1 MKPQALFHKKTNLIR
16 KNSVILKSFS
26 FLIRNFAT
34 SFARFLRSNIRK
46 NFVAYCIKIKKKIMK
61 HELIISS
68 LLVLGNPMMANAQ
81 QTKTTTIESV
91 STENISTDSIQA
103 MKEKLRQ
110 DSIQWEKQLSAVT
123 IKGTRSQFRQKNGG
137 IVARIS
143 GTSLEKEP
151 TATEVLAKLP
161 GMFKNKD
168 GKPQAFI
175 GGSPEIYINDR
186 KVQDY
191 SVVEN
196 LPVTQIKEVKVI
208 HHPGAEYGN
217 NVGCV
222 LLITTKKNLQGL
234 AIVENSGFLF
244 DSFVSNNHD
253 LDLTYTHGKMT
264 YYGKL
269 GYANWQGIWKEQDI
283 ATNYVSGSNTGNNSG
298 SQASSNTSSQAGDNA
313 TTYIASA
320 TLDCKHSYYD
330 RFYWSAG
337 ADLALTEKQTIG
349 VKYDGYNIHQ
359 PMPFKMTSYAMT
371 NDYVDDNVTGNN
383 KFLYYDWQHHVNA
396 FYQGKYGEKWKLN
409 FFGDFV
415 KLHTEQAQFVDEIS
429 ERGAAK
435 GKGAATSPSALVAA
449 SSSPS
454 VPLLASVPSDSIAWS
469 LASSSPLQEARNKFT
484 LLPQSDGTI
493 WGAKARANYT
503 INDKQTWMMGAE
515 YNYVKSESR
524 TDYTPADKGTST
536 HSITKEN
543 HAAVFAEYSLDF
555 KPFSLRVGLRYEHV
569 DSRLNYLKDET
580 GRTGI
585 GRIGSFENGN
595 SETGRTGTGTLETAS
610 NEPLHRKYD
619 NLYPSLLLSHQSGRF
634 SQSLSYRSSETRP
647 SFQELNTGTVYAN
660 HYMRQIGNS
669 QLEPSQRHEF
679 QYQASYGDLF
689 LQASYTYVKDYIT
702 SIIEPDSD
710 DPQTGYITWTNID
723 HCWNWGSFLGY
734 RHRWGFY
741 EPQVQAGIQQG
752 FIKAVSMGKEK
763 SFHDPYY
770 IFSLYNG
777 FHLPKGWYLNLSFSY
792 RSSGTYDFLTLC
804 SVHNFDFQLYK
815 SFLKDRLS
823 LSLNVN
829 DIFNTKRQKTDGTY
843 GNVRFQ
849 QQKWVDTRSVQLRL
863 TYRFNQAKKQYR
875 GENSAQEAVG
885 RMGGK

>member
-1 MKPQALFHKKTNLIR
+1 M
-16 KNSVILKSFS
+16 SG
-26 FLIRNFAT
+26 
-34 SFARFLRSNIRK
+34 
-46 NFVAYCIKIKKKIMK
+46 
-61 HELIISS
+61 

-81 QTKTTTIESV
+81 KTETTTTES
-91 STENISTDSIQA
+91 ISTDSIQA

-110 DSIQWEKQLSAVT
+110 DSIEWEKQLAAVT

-151 TATEVLAKLP
+151 NATEVLAKLP
-161 GMFKNKD
+161 GMFKDKD

-175 GGSPEIYINDR
+175 GGAPEIYINDR

-191 SVVEN
+191 SIVEN

-234 AIVENSGFLF
+234 AIVENSGVLF

-253 LDLTYTHGKMT
+253 LDLTYTRGKMT

-269 GYANWQGIWKEQDI
+269 GYANWQGYWKEQDI
-283 ATNYVSGSNTGNNSG
+283 TTNYVSGNQTGSNIGSNT
-298 SQASSNTSSQAGDNA
+298 GDNA
-313 TTYIASA
+313 TSYIASS
-320 TLDCKHSYYD
+320 TIDCKHSYND
-330 RFYWSAG
+330 HFYWSAG

-371 NDYVDDNVTGNN
+371 NDHVDDNVTGNN

-409 FFGDFV
+409 IFGDFV
-415 KLHTEQAQFVDEIS
+415 KLHTEQGQFVDEIS
-429 ERGAAK
+429 EK
-435 GKGAATSPSALVAA
+435 N
-449 SSSPS
+449 
-454 VPLLASVPSDSIAWS
+454 LANGVSEED
-469 LASSSPLQEARNKFT
+469 ARNKFT

-569 DSRLNYLKDET
+569 DSRLDYLKDET

-585 GRIGSFENGN
+585 GS
-595 SETGRTGTGTLETAS
+595 SETGTTGTGTPGTAS
-610 NEPLHRKYD
+610 TEPLHRKYD
-619 NLYPSLLLSHQSGRF
+619 NLYPSLLLSHQAGRF
-634 SQSLSYRSSETRP
+634 SQSLSYRSSEIRP
-647 SFQELNTGTVYAN
+647 TFQELNTGTVYAN
-660 HYMRQIGNS
+660 RYMWQIGNS

-689 LQASYTYVKDYIT
+689 LQASYTYVKNYIT

-752 FIKAVSMGKEK
+752 FIKAISMGKEK

-777 FHLPKGWYLNLSFSY
+777 FHLPKGWYMNLSFSY
-792 RSSGTYDFLTLC
+792 RSSGTYDFVTIS

-823 LSLNVN
+823 LSLNVS
-829 DIFNTKRQKTDGTY
+829 DIFNTRRQKTDGTY

-849 QQKWVDTRSVQLRL
+849 QQKWEDTRGVQLRL

>member
-1 MKPQALFHKKTNLIR
+1 M
-16 KNSVILKSFS
+16 
-26 FLIRNFAT
+26 RN
-34 SFARFLRSNIRK
+34 
-46 NFVAYCIKIKKKIMK
+46 
-61 HELIISS
+61 ELIMGCLLMLS
-68 LLVLGNPMMANAQ
+68 LPTATHAQ
-81 QTKTTTIESV
+81 QKEQTTEADA
-91 STENISTDSIQA
+91 DSILT
-103 MKEKLRQ
+103 MRERMRQ
-110 DSIQWEKQLSAVT
+110 DSILWEKQLDAVT

-137 IVARIS
+137 IVARIA

-151 TATEVLAKLP
+151 TTTDVLAKLP
-161 GMFKNKD
+161 GMFRNKD

-175 GGSPEIYINDR
+175 GGAPEIYINDR

-222 LLITTKKNLQGL
+222 LLITTKKNLEGL
-234 AIVENSGFLF
+234 AIVENSGVLF

-269 GYANWQGIWKEQDI
+269 GYANWQGNWKEQDI
-283 ATNYVSGSNTGNNSG
+283 ATNYSNS
-298 SQASSNTSSQAGDNA
+298 
-313 TTYIASA
+313 TTYIASS
-320 TLDCKHSYYD
+320 TLDCKHSYND
-330 RFYWSAG
+330 HFYWSAG

-371 NDYVDDNVTGNN
+371 NDHVDDNVTGDN

-396 FYQGKYGEKWKLN
+396 FYQGKFGEKWKLN

-429 ERGAAK
+429 ER
-435 GKGAATSPSALVAA
+435 
-449 SSSPS
+449 
-454 VPLLASVPSDSIAWS
+454 
-469 LASSSPLQEARNKFT
+469 EARNKFT

-503 INDKQTWMMGAE
+503 INDKQTWMMGTE

-524 TDYTPADKGTST
+524 ADYTPADKGTST

-569 DSRLNYLKDET
+569 DSRLDYLPAAD
-580 GRTGI
+580 GANDDLQQPI
-585 GRIGSFENGN
+585 
-595 SETGRTGTGTLETAS
+595 
-610 NEPLHRKYD
+610 HRSYN
-619 NLYPSLLLSHQSGRF
+619 NLYPSLLLTHQAGRF

-660 HYMRQIGNS
+660 RYMRQVGNS
-669 QLEPSQRHEF
+669 KLEPSQRHEF

-702 SIIEPDSD
+702 SIIEPDSN

-741 EPQVQAGIQQG
+741 EPQLQAGIEQG
-752 FIKAVSMGKEK
+752 FIKAISMGKEK
-763 SFHDPYY
+763 GFHDPYY

-777 FHLPKGWYLNLSFSY
+777 FHLPKGWYMNLSFSY
-792 RSSGTYDFLTLC
+792 RSSGTYDFLAIS

-823 LSLNVN
+823 LSLNVS

-849 QQKWVDTRSVQLRL
+849 QQKWEDTRGVQLRL
-863 TYRFNQAKKQYR
+863 TYRFNQAKKKYR

>member
-1 MKPQALFHKKTNLIR
+1 MW
-16 KNSVILKSFS
+16 V
-26 FLIRNFAT
+26 
-34 SFARFLRSNIRK
+34 
-46 NFVAYCIKIKKKIMK
+46 KIKKKIMK
-61 HELIISS
+61 HELIISG
-68 LLVLGNPMMANAQ
+68 LLVLGNPMMAHAQ
-81 QTKTTTIESV
+81 QTKTTTTESV

-110 DSIQWEKQLSAVT
+110 DSIQWEKQLAAVT

-253 LDLTYTHGKMT
+253 LDLTYTRGKMT
-264 YYGKL
+264 YYGQL

-283 ATNYVSGSNTGNNSG
+283 ATNYVSGSNIESNTGSNTGNNSG

-320 TLDCKHSYYD
+320 TLDCKHSYND
-330 RFYWSAG
+330 HFYWSAG

-371 NDYVDDNVTGNN
+371 NDHVDDNVTGNN
-383 KFLYYDWQHHVNA
+383 KFFYYDWQHHVNA

-435 GKGAATSPSALVAA
+435 GKGAATSPSALVA
-449 SSSPS
+449 PS
-454 VPLLASVPSDSIAWS
+454 VLLAPSSFPSVSLLASVPSDSIAWS

-634 SQSLSYRSSETRP
+634 SQSLSYRSSEIRP

-660 HYMRQIGNS
+660 RYMWQIGNS

-849 QQKWVDTRSVQLRL
+849 QQKWEDTRSVQLRL

>member
-1 MKPQALFHKKTNLIR
+1 
-16 KNSVILKSFS
+16 
-26 FLIRNFAT
+26 
-34 SFARFLRSNIRK
+34 
-46 NFVAYCIKIKKKIMK
+46 MK
-61 HELIISS
+61 HELIMSG
-68 LLVLGNPMMANAQ
+68 LLILGNQMMANAQ
-81 QTKTTTIESV
+81 QTKTTTTESV

-110 DSIQWEKQLSAVT
+110 DSIQWEKQLAAVT

-137 IVARIS
+137 IVAHIS

-253 LDLTYTHGKMT
+253 LDLTYTRGKMT

-283 ATNYVSGSNTGNNSG
+283 ATNYVSGNNIESNTGSNTGNNSG

-313 TTYIASA
+313 TNYIASS
-320 TLDCKHSYYD
+320 TLDCKHNYYD

-371 NDYVDDNVTGNN
+371 NNHIDDNVTGNN

-429 ERGAAK
+429 EKGAAK

-469 LASSSPLQEARNKFT
+469 LASSSPQQEARNKFT

-536 HSITKEN
+536 HCITKEN

-595 SETGRTGTGTLETAS
+595 SETGRTGTPGTAS
-610 NEPLHRKYD
+610 TEPLHRKYD
-619 NLYPSLLLSHQSGRF
+619 NLYPSLLLTHQSGRF
-634 SQSLSYRSSETRP
+634 SQSLSYRTSEIRP

-660 HYMRQIGNS
+660 HYMRQVGNS
-669 QLEPSQRHEF
+669 QLEPSKRHEF

>member
-1 MKPQALFHKKTNLIR
+1 M
-16 KNSVILKSFS
+16 
-26 FLIRNFAT
+26 RN
-34 SFARFLRSNIRK
+34 
-46 NFVAYCIKIKKKIMK
+46 
-61 HELIISS
+61 ELIMGCLLMLS
-68 LLVLGNPMMANAQ
+68 LPTATHAQ
-81 QTKTTTIESV
+81 QKEQTTKADA
-91 STENISTDSIQA
+91 DSILT
-103 MKEKLRQ
+103 MRERMRQ
-110 DSIQWEKQLSAVT
+110 DSILWEKQLDAVT

-137 IVARIS
+137 IVARIA

-151 TATEVLAKLP
+151 TTTDVLAKLP
-161 GMFKNKD
+161 GMFRNKD

-175 GGSPEIYINDR
+175 GGAPEIYINDR

-222 LLITTKKNLQGL
+222 LLITTKKNLEGL

-253 LDLTYTHGKMT
+253 LDLTYTHDKMT

-269 GYANWQGIWKEQDI
+269 GYANWQGNWKEQDI
-283 ATNYVSGSNTGNNSG
+283 TTNYSNS
-298 SQASSNTSSQAGDNA
+298 
-313 TTYIASA
+313 TTYIASS
-320 TLDCKHSYYD
+320 TLDCKHSYND
-330 RFYWSAG
+330 HFYWSAG

-371 NDYVDDNVTGNN
+371 NDHVDDNVTGNN

-396 FYQGKYGEKWKLN
+396 FYQGKFGEKWKLN

-429 ERGAAK
+429 ER
-435 GKGAATSPSALVAA
+435 
-449 SSSPS
+449 
-454 VPLLASVPSDSIAWS
+454 
-469 LASSSPLQEARNKFT
+469 EARNKFT

-493 WGAKARANYT
+493 WGAKARTNYT

-524 TDYTPADKGTST
+524 ADYTPADKGTST

-569 DSRLNYLKDET
+569 DSRLDYLPAAD
-580 GRTGI
+580 GANDDLQQPI
-585 GRIGSFENGN
+585 
-595 SETGRTGTGTLETAS
+595 
-610 NEPLHRKYD
+610 HRSYD
-619 NLYPSLLLSHQSGRF
+619 NLYPSLLLTHQAGRF

-660 HYMRQIGNS
+660 RYMRQVGNS
-669 QLEPSQRHEF
+669 RLEPSQHHEF

-702 SIIEPDSD
+702 SIIEPDSN

-741 EPQVQAGIQQG
+741 EPQLQAGIEQG
-752 FIKAVSMGKEK
+752 FIKAISMGKEK
-763 SFHDPYY
+763 GFHDPYY

-777 FHLPKGWYLNLSFSY
+777 FHLPKGWYMNLSFSY
-792 RSSGTYDFLTLC
+792 RSSGTYDFVTIS

-823 LSLNVN
+823 LSLNVS
-829 DIFNTKRQKTDGTY
+829 DIFNTRRQKTDGTY

-849 QQKWVDTRSVQLRL
+849 QQKWEDTRGVQLRL

>member
-1 MKPQALFHKKTNLIR
+1 
-16 KNSVILKSFS
+16 
-26 FLIRNFAT
+26 
-34 SFARFLRSNIRK
+34 
-46 NFVAYCIKIKKKIMK
+46 MK
-61 HELIISS
+61 HELIMSG
-68 LLVLGNPMMANAQ
+68 LLILGNPMMMHAQ
-81 QTKTTTIESV
+81 QTKTTTAESV
-91 STENISTDSIQA
+91 SAESFSTDNNQAIRENLHPDSNQAIRENLHPDSILA
-103 MKEKLRQ
+103 MKEKLHQ
-110 DSIQWEKQLSAVT
+110 DSILWEKQLEAVT

-161 GMFKNKD
+161 GMFKDKD

-175 GGSPEIYINDR
+175 GGAPEIYINDR

-217 NVGCV
+217 NIGCV
-222 LLITTKKNLQGL
+222 LLISTKKNLEGL
-234 AIVENSGFLF
+234 AIVENSGVLF

-269 GYANWQGIWKEQDI
+269 GYANWQGSWKEQDI
-283 ATNYVSGSNTGNNSG
+283 STNYVSGNQT
-298 SQASSNTSSQAGDNA
+298 GDNA
-313 TTYIASA
+313 TTYIASS

-371 NDYVDDNVTGNN
+371 NDHVDDNVTGNN

-415 KLHTEQAQFVDEIS
+415 KLHTEQGQFVDEIS
-429 ERGAAK
+429 EK
-435 GKGAATSPSALVAA
+435 NLVNGV
-449 SSSPS
+449 SEE
-454 VPLLASVPSDSIAWS
+454 
-469 LASSSPLQEARNKFT
+469 EARNKFT

-524 TDYTPADKGTST
+524 ADYTPADKGTST

-543 HAAVFAEYSLDF
+543 HAAVFAEYSIDF

-569 DSRLNYLKDET
+569 DSRLKYLKNET
-580 GRTGI
+580 GT
-585 GRIGSFENGN
+585 
-595 SETGRTGTGTLETAS
+595 TGTGTTGTAS
-610 NEPLHRKYD
+610 ADAPLHREYD
-619 NLYPSLLLSHQSGRF
+619 NLYPSFLLSHQAGRF

-647 SFQELNTGTVYAN
+647 SFQELNTGTVYVN
-660 HYMRQIGNS
+660 RYMSQIGNS
-669 QLEPSQRHEF
+669 RLEPSKRHEF
-679 QYQASYGDLF
+679 QYQASYGDIF
-689 LQASYTYVKDYIT
+689 FQASYTYVKDYIT
-702 SIIEPDSD
+702 SIIEPYSD

-752 FIKAVSMGKEK
+752 FIKAISMGKEK
-763 SFHDPYY
+763 GFHDPYY

-792 RSSGTYDFLTLC
+792 RSSGTYDFVTIS

-823 LSLNVN
+823 LSLNVS
-829 DIFNTKRQKTDGTY
+829 DIFNTKRHKTDGIY
-843 GNVRFQ
+843 GYVRFQ
-849 QQKWVDTRSVQLRL
+849 QQKWEDTRSVQLRL

>member
-1 MKPQALFHKKTNLIR
+1 MLSLPT
-16 KNSVILKSFS
+16 
-26 FLIRNFAT
+26 AT
-34 SFARFLRSNIRK
+34 
-46 NFVAYCIKIKKKIMK
+46 
-61 HELIISS
+61 H
-68 LLVLGNPMMANAQ
+68 AQ
-81 QTKTTTIESV
+81 QKEQRP
-91 STENISTDSIQA
+91 EADADSILA
-103 MKEKLRQ
+103 IKERMQQ
-110 DSIQWEKQLSAVT
+110 DSILWERQLDAVT

-151 TATEVLAKLP
+151 NATEVLAKLP
-161 GMFKNKD
+161 RMFKSKD

-175 GGSPEIYINDR
+175 GGAPEIYINDR

-253 LDLTYTHGKMT
+253 LDLTYTRGKMT

-269 GYANWQGIWKEQDI
+269 GYANWQGNWKEQDI
-283 ATNYVSGSNTGNNSG
+283 TTNYSNS
-298 SQASSNTSSQAGDNA
+298 
-313 TTYIASA
+313 TTYIASS
-320 TLDCKHSYYD
+320 TLDCKHSYND
-330 RFYWSAG
+330 HFYWSAG
-337 ADLALTEKQTIG
+337 ADLSLTETQTIG

-371 NDYVDDNVTGNN
+371 NNHVDDNVIGNN

-396 FYQGKYGEKWKLN
+396 FYQGHYGEKWKLS

-429 ERGAAK
+429 EK
-435 GKGAATSPSALVAA
+435 N
-449 SSSPS
+449 
-454 VPLLASVPSDSIAWS
+454 LANGVSEE
-469 LASSSPLQEARNKFT
+469 EARNKFT

-503 INDKQTWMMGAE
+503 INDKQTWMMGTE
-515 YNYVKSESR
+515 YNYVKSESQ

-543 HAAVFAEYSLDF
+543 HAAVFAEYTIDF
-555 KPFSLRVGLRYEHV
+555 KPFSLRAGLRYEHV
-569 DSRLNYLKDET
+569 DNRLDYLPAA
-580 GRTGI
+580 
-585 GRIGSFENGN
+585 NGAN
-595 SETGRTGTGTLETAS
+595 ADLEQ
-610 NEPLHRKYD
+610 PIHRSYD
-619 NLYPSLLLSHQSGRF
+619 NLYPSLLLTHQSGRF

-660 HYMRQIGNS
+660 RYMRQIGNS
-669 QLEPSQRHEF
+669 QLEPSKRHEF

-702 SIIEPDSD
+702 NIIEPDSD
-710 DPQTGYITWTNID
+710 DPQIGYITWTNID

-752 FIKAVSMGKEK
+752 FIKAISMGKEK

-792 RSSGTYDFLTLC
+792 RSSGTYEYLTIN

-823 LSLNVN
+823 LSLNVS

-849 QQKWVDTRSVQLRL
+849 QQKWEDTRSVQLRL

>member
-1 MKPQALFHKKTNLIR
+1 M
-16 KNSVILKSFS
+16 SG
-26 FLIRNFAT
+26 
-34 SFARFLRSNIRK
+34 
-46 NFVAYCIKIKKKIMK
+46 
-61 HELIISS
+61 

-81 QTKTTTIESV
+81 KTETTTTES
-91 STENISTDSIQA
+91 ISIDSIQA

-110 DSIQWEKQLSAVT
+110 DSIEWEKQLAAVT

-151 TATEVLAKLP
+151 NATEVLAKLP
-161 GMFKNKD
+161 GMFKDKD

-175 GGSPEIYINDR
+175 GGAPEIYINDR

-191 SVVEN
+191 SIVEN

-234 AIVENSGFLF
+234 AIVENSGVLF

-253 LDLTYTHGKMT
+253 LDLTYTRGKMT

-269 GYANWQGIWKEQDI
+269 GYANWQGYWKEQDI
-283 ATNYVSGSNTGNNSG
+283 TTNYVSGNQTGNNTG
-298 SQASSNTSSQAGDNA
+298 SNAGDNA
-313 TTYIASA
+313 TNYIASS
-320 TLDCKHSYYD
+320 TIDCKHSYND
-330 RFYWSAG
+330 HFYWSAG

-371 NDYVDDNVTGNN
+371 NDHVDDNVTGNN

-396 FYQGKYGEKWKLN
+396 FYQGKFGEKWKLN

-429 ERGAAK
+429 ER
-435 GKGAATSPSALVAA
+435 
-449 SSSPS
+449 
-454 VPLLASVPSDSIAWS
+454 
-469 LASSSPLQEARNKFT
+469 EARNKFT

-524 TDYTPADKGTST
+524 ADYTPADKGTST

-569 DSRLNYLKDET
+569 DSRLDYLKDET

-585 GRIGSFENGN
+585 GS
-595 SETGRTGTGTLETAS
+595 SETGTTGTGTPETAS
-610 NEPLHRKYD
+610 TEPLHRTYD
-619 NLYPSLLLSHQSGRF
+619 NLYPSILLTHQAGRF
-634 SQSLSYRSSETRP
+634 SQSLSYRSSEIRP
-647 SFQELNTGTVYAN
+647 TFQELNTGTVYAN
-660 HYMRQIGNS
+660 RYMRQVGNS
-669 QLEPSQRHEF
+669 KLEPSQRHEF

-702 SIIEPDSD
+702 SIIDPDSD
-710 DPQTGYITWTNID
+710 DPQIGYITWTNID

-752 FIKAVSMGKEK
+752 FINAIYMGKEK

-792 RSSGTYDFLTLC
+792 RSSGTYDFVTIS

-815 SFLKDRLS
+815 SFLKDKLS
-823 LSLNVN
+823 LSLNVS
-829 DIFNTKRQKTDGTY
+829 DIFNTRRQKTDGIY
-843 GNVRFQ
+843 DNVRFQ
-849 QQKWVDTRSVQLRL
+849 QQKWEDTRGVQLRL

>member
-1 MKPQALFHKKTNLIR
+1 MSGLLI
-16 KNSVILKSFS
+16 
-26 FLIRNFAT
+26 
-34 SFARFLRSNIRK
+34 
-46 NFVAYCIKIKKKIMK
+46 
-61 HELIISS
+61 
-68 LLVLGNPMMANAQ
+68 LGNPMMAHAQ
-81 QTKTTTIESV
+81 QTKTTTAGII
-91 STENISTDSIQA
+91 STESYSTESILTKKEVLLQDSIQE

-110 DSIQWEKQLSAVT
+110 DSIQWEKQLAAVT

-161 GMFKNKD
+161 GMFKDKD

-175 GGSPEIYINDR
+175 GGAPEIYINDR

-191 SVVEN
+191 SIVEN

-234 AIVENSGFLF
+234 AIVENSGVLF

-269 GYANWQGIWKEQDI
+269 GYANWQGYWKEQDI
-283 ATNYVSGSNTGNNSG
+283 TTNYVSGSQAGSNIGSNN
-298 SQASSNTSSQAGDNA
+298 GDNA
-313 TTYIASA
+313 TSYIASS
-320 TLDCKHSYYD
+320 TIDCKHSYND
-330 RFYWSAG
+330 HFYWSAG

-371 NDYVDDNVTGNN
+371 NDHVDDNVTGNN

-396 FYQGKYGEKWKLN
+396 FYQGKFGEKWKLN

-429 ERGAAK
+429 ER
-435 GKGAATSPSALVAA
+435 
-449 SSSPS
+449 
-454 VPLLASVPSDSIAWS
+454 
-469 LASSSPLQEARNKFT
+469 EARNKFT

-524 TDYTPADKGTST
+524 ADYTPADKGNST

-569 DSRLNYLKDET
+569 DSRLDYLKD
-580 GRTGI
+580 G
-585 GRIGSFENGN
+585 
-595 SETGRTGTGTLETAS
+595 TGTGTTGTGTTGTGTTGTGTPETAS
-610 NEPLHRKYD
+610 TEPLHRTYD
-619 NLYPSLLLSHQSGRF
+619 NLYPSLLLTHQAGRF
-634 SQSLSYRSSETRP
+634 SQSLSYRSSEIRP

-660 HYMRQIGNS
+660 RYMRQVGNS
-669 QLEPSQRHEF
+669 ELEPSQRHEF

-702 SIIEPDSD
+702 SIVEPYSD

-752 FIKAVSMGKEK
+752 FIKAISMGKEK
-763 SFHDPYY
+763 GFHDPYY
-770 IFSLYNG
+770 IFSIYNG
-777 FHLPKGWYLNLSFSY
+777 FHLPKGWYMNLSFSY
-792 RSSGTYDFLTLC
+792 RSSGTYDFITIS

-823 LSLNVN
+823 LSLNVS
-829 DIFNTKRQKTDGTY
+829 DIFNTRRQKTDGTY

-849 QQKWVDTRSVQLRL
+849 QQKWEDTRSVQLRL

>member
-1 MKPQALFHKKTNLIR
+1 
-16 KNSVILKSFS
+16 
-26 FLIRNFAT
+26 
-34 SFARFLRSNIRK
+34 
-46 NFVAYCIKIKKKIMK
+46 MK
-61 HELIISS
+61 HELIVSG

-81 QTKTTTIESV
+81 KTETTTIESV
-91 STENISTDSIQA
+91 STESISTDSIQA

-110 DSIQWEKQLSAVT
+110 DSIEWEKQLAAVT

-151 TATEVLAKLP
+151 NATEVLAKLP
-161 GMFKNKD
+161 GMFKTKD

-175 GGSPEIYINDR
+175 GGAPEIYINDR

-191 SVVEN
+191 SIVEN

-234 AIVENSGFLF
+234 AIVENSGVLF

-269 GYANWQGIWKEQDI
+269 GYANWQGYWKEQDI
-283 ATNYVSGSNTGNNSG
+283 TTNYVSGSQAGNNTG
-298 SQASSNTSSQAGDNA
+298 SNAGANA
-313 TTYIASA
+313 TTYIASS
-320 TLDCKHSYYD
+320 TLDCKHSYND
-330 RFYWSAG
+330 HFYWSAG
-337 ADLALTEKQTIG
+337 ADFALTEKQTIG

-371 NDYVDDNVTGNN
+371 NDHVDDNVTGNN

-396 FYQGKYGEKWKLN
+396 FYQGKFGEKWKLN

-429 ERGAAK
+429 ERGAA
-435 GKGAATSPSALVAA
+435 

-454 VPLLASVPSDSIAWS
+454 VPLHASVPSDSIAWS
-469 LASSSPLQEARNKFT
+469 RASSSPLQEARNKFT

-503 INDKQTWMMGAE
+503 INDKQTWMMGTE

-524 TDYTPADKGTST
+524 ADYTPADKGTST

-569 DSRLNYLKDET
+569 DSRLDYLKDET

-585 GRIGSFENGN
+585 GS
-595 SETGRTGTGTLETAS
+595 SETGTTGTTGTPETAS
-610 NEPLHRKYD
+610 TEPLHRTYD
-619 NLYPSLLLSHQSGRF
+619 NLYPSLLLTHQAGRF

-660 HYMRQIGNS
+660 RYMRQVGNS
-669 QLEPSQRHEF
+669 KLEPSQRHEF

-689 LQASYTYVKDYIT
+689 LQASYTYVKNYIT
-702 SIIEPDSD
+702 SIIDPDSD

-741 EPQVQAGIQQG
+741 EPQIQTGIQQG
-752 FIKAVSMGKEK
+752 FIKAISMGKEK
-763 SFHDPYY
+763 GFHDPYY

-777 FHLPKGWYLNLSFSY
+777 FHLPKGWYMNLSFSY
-792 RSSGTYDFLTLC
+792 RSSGTYDFVTIS

-823 LSLNVN
+823 LSLNVS
-829 DIFNTKRQKTDGTY
+829 DIFNTRRQKTDGTY

-849 QQKWVDTRSVQLRL
+849 QQKWEDTRSVQLRL

>member
-1 MKPQALFHKKTNLIR
+1 MSGLLF
-16 KNSVILKSFS
+16 
-26 FLIRNFAT
+26 
-34 SFARFLRSNIRK
+34 
-46 NFVAYCIKIKKKIMK
+46 
-61 HELIISS
+61 
-68 LLVLGNPMMANAQ
+68 LGNQMMANAQ

-103 MKEKLRQ
+103 MREKLRQ
-110 DSIQWEKQLSAVT
+110 DSIQWEKQLAAVT

-175 GGSPEIYINDR
+175 GGAPEIYINDR

-253 LDLTYTHGKMT
+253 LDLTYTRGKMT

-269 GYANWQGIWKEQDI
+269 GYANWQGNWKEQDI
-283 ATNYVSGSNTGNNSG
+283 TTNYVSGNQAGSNTGNNAG
-298 SQASSNTSSQAGDNA
+298 SNTGSNAGSNTGSNA
-313 TTYIASA
+313 TSYIASS
-320 TLDCKHSYYD
+320 TLDCKHSYND
-330 RFYWSAG
+330 HFYWSAG

-371 NDYVDDNVTGNN
+371 NNHVVDNVTGNN
-383 KFLYYDWQHHVNA
+383 KFRYYDWQHHVNA

-429 ERGAAK
+429 ERGV
-435 GKGAATSPSALVAA
+435 ATAA

-454 VPLLASVPSDSIAWS
+454 VSLLAPVPSDSIACP
-469 LASSSPLQEARNKFT
+469 LASSSPQQKARNKFT

-555 KPFSLRVGLRYEHV
+555 TPFSLRVGLRYEHV
-569 DSRLNYLKDET
+569 DSRLDYLKDET
-580 GRTGI
+580 GTTGI
-585 GRIGSFENGN
+585 GN
-595 SETGRTGTGTLETAS
+595 SETGTTGIGTLETAS
-610 NEPLHRKYD
+610 TEPLHRKYD
-619 NLYPSLLLSHQSGRF
+619 NLYPSLLLTHQSGRF

-660 HYMRQIGNS
+660 RYMRQVGNS
-669 QLEPSQRHEF
+669 QLEPSQRHDF

-702 SIIEPDSD
+702 SIIDPDSD

-752 FIKAVSMGKEK
+752 FIKAISMGKEK

-777 FHLPKGWYLNLSFSY
+777 FHLPKGWYMNLSFSY
-792 RSSGTYDFLTLC
+792 RSSGTYEYLTIN

-823 LSLNVN
+823 LSLNVS
-829 DIFNTKRQKTDGTY
+829 DIFNTISRKTDGTY

-849 QQKWVDTRSVQLRL
+849 QQKWEDTRSVQLRL

>member
-1 MKPQALFHKKTNLIR
+1 M
-16 KNSVILKSFS
+16 SG
-26 FLIRNFAT
+26 
-34 SFARFLRSNIRK
+34 
-46 NFVAYCIKIKKKIMK
+46 
-61 HELIISS
+61 
-68 LLVLGNPMMANAQ
+68 LLVLGNPMMANALK
-81 QTKTTTIESV
+81 TETTTIESV

-110 DSIQWEKQLSAVT
+110 DSIEWEKQLAAVT

-151 TATEVLAKLP
+151 NATEVLAKLP
-161 GMFKNKD
+161 GMFKDKD

-175 GGSPEIYINDR
+175 GGAPEIYINDR

-191 SVVEN
+191 SIVEN

-234 AIVENSGFLF
+234 AIVENSGVLF

-253 LDLTYTHGKMT
+253 LDLTYTRGKMT

-269 GYANWQGIWKEQDI
+269 GYANWQGYWKEQDI
-283 ATNYVSGSNTGNNSG
+283 TTNYVSGSQAGSNTGNNAG
-298 SQASSNTSSQAGDNA
+298 SNTGSNA
-313 TTYIASA
+313 TNYIASS
-320 TLDCKHSYYD
+320 TLDCKHSYND
-330 RFYWSAG
+330 HFYWSAG

-371 NDYVDDNVTGNN
+371 NDHVDDNVTGNN

-429 ERGAAK
+429 EK
-435 GKGAATSPSALVAA
+435 
-449 SSSPS
+449 
-454 VPLLASVPSDSIAWS
+454 
-469 LASSSPLQEARNKFT
+469 EARNKFT

-524 TDYTPADKGTST
+524 ADYTPADKGTST

-543 HAAVFAEYSLDF
+543 HAAVFAEYSIDF
-555 KPFSLRVGLRYEHV
+555 KPFSLRIGLRYEHV

-580 GRTGI
+580 GTTGTGSSETGTTGI
-585 GRIGSFENGN
+585 G
-595 SETGRTGTGTLETAS
+595 TPETAS
-610 NEPLHRKYD
+610 TEPLHRKYD
-619 NLYPSLLLSHQSGRF
+619 NLYPSLLLSHQAGRF

-660 HYMRQIGNS
+660 RYMRQVGNS
-669 QLEPSQRHEF
+669 ELEPSQRHDF

-689 LQASYTYVKDYIT
+689 LQASYTYVKNYIT
-702 SIIEPDSD
+702 SIIDPDSD

-752 FIKAVSMGKEK
+752 FIKAIYMGKEK

-777 FHLPKGWYLNLSFSY
+777 FHLPKGWYMNLSFSY
-792 RSSGTYDFLTLC
+792 RSSGTYDFVTIS

-815 SFLKDRLS
+815 SFLKDKLS
-823 LSLNVN
+823 LSLNVS
-829 DIFNTKRQKTDGTY
+829 DIFNTRRQKTDGTY
-843 GNVRFQ
+843 DNVRFQ
-849 QQKWVDTRSVQLRL
+849 QQKWEDTRSVQLRL

>member
-1 MKPQALFHKKTNLIR
+1 M
-16 KNSVILKSFS
+16 
-26 FLIRNFAT
+26 
-34 SFARFLRSNIRK
+34 
-46 NFVAYCIKIKKKIMK
+46 
-61 HELIISS
+61 SS

-81 QTKTTTIESV
+81 QTKTTTTESI
-91 STENISTDSIQA
+91 STAKNISTDSIQA
-103 MKEKLRQ
+103 IKEKLRQ
-110 DSIQWEKQLSAVT
+110 DSIQWEKQLAAVT

-234 AIVENSGFLF
+234 AIVENSGILF

-253 LDLTYTHGKMT
+253 LDLTYTRGKMT

-269 GYANWQGIWKEQDI
+269 GYANWQGKWKEQDI
-283 ATNYVSGSNTGNNSG
+283 ATNYVSGSNIGSNTGNNSG

-320 TLDCKHSYYD
+320 TLDCKHSYND
-330 RFYWSAG
+330 HFYWSAG

-371 NDYVDDNVTGNN
+371 NNHVDDNVTGNN

-435 GKGAATSPSALVAA
+435 GKGAATSPSALLAP
-449 SSSPS
+449 SSSSS

-469 LASSSPLQEARNKFT
+469 LASSSPQQEARNKFT

-595 SETGRTGTGTLETAS
+595 SETGRTGTPGTAS
-610 NEPLHRKYD
+610 TEAPLHRKYD

-634 SQSLSYRSSETRP
+634 SQSLSYRSSEIRP

-660 HYMRQIGNS
+660 RYMRQVGNS
-669 QLEPSQRHEF
+669 QLEPSKRHEF

-702 SIIEPDSD
+702 SIIEPYSD

-741 EPQVQAGIQQG
+741 EPQLQAGIQQG
-752 FIKAVSMGKEK
+752 FIKAISMGKEK

-792 RSSGTYDFLTLC
+792 RSSGTYEYLTIN

-823 LSLNVN
+823 LSLNVS
-829 DIFNTKRQKTDGTY
+829 DIFNTISRKTDGTY

-849 QQKWVDTRSVQLRL
+849 QQKWEDTRSVQLRL

>member
-1 MKPQALFHKKTNLIR
+1 M
-16 KNSVILKSFS
+16 SG
-26 FLIRNFAT
+26 
-34 SFARFLRSNIRK
+34 
-46 NFVAYCIKIKKKIMK
+46 
-61 HELIISS
+61 
-68 LLVLGNPMMANAQ
+68 LLLMGNTMMANAQ
-81 QTKTTTIESV
+81 KTETTTIESV
-91 STENISTDSIQA
+91 STESISTDSIQG

-110 DSIQWEKQLSAVT
+110 DSIEWEKQLAAVT

-151 TATEVLAKLP
+151 NATEVLAKLP
-161 GMFKNKD
+161 GMFKTKD

-175 GGSPEIYINDR
+175 GGAPEIYINDR

-191 SVVEN
+191 SIVEN

-234 AIVENSGFLF
+234 AIVENSGVLF

-269 GYANWQGIWKEQDI
+269 GYANWQGYWKEQDI
-283 ATNYVSGSNTGNNSG
+283 TTNYVSGNQTGNNTG
-298 SQASSNTSSQAGDNA
+298 SNAGDNA
-313 TTYIASA
+313 TSYIASS
-320 TLDCKHSYYD
+320 TLDCKHSYND
-330 RFYWSAG
+330 HFYWSAG

-371 NDYVDDNVTGNN
+371 NDHVDDNVTGNN

-396 FYQGKYGEKWKLN
+396 FYQGKFGEKWKLN

-415 KLHTEQAQFVDEIS
+415 KLHTEQAQFVDEVS
-429 ERGAAK
+429 ER
-435 GKGAATSPSALVAA
+435 
-449 SSSPS
+449 
-454 VPLLASVPSDSIAWS
+454 
-469 LASSSPLQEARNKFT
+469 EARNKFT

-503 INDKQTWMMGAE
+503 INDKQTWMMGIE

-524 TDYTPADKGTST
+524 ADYTPADKGTST

-543 HAAVFAEYSLDF
+543 HAAVFAEYSIDF

-569 DSRLNYLKDET
+569 DSRLDYLKDET

-585 GRIGSFENGN
+585 GS
-595 SETGRTGTGTLETAS
+595 SETGTTGTGTPETAS
-610 NEPLHRKYD
+610 TEPLHRTYD
-619 NLYPSLLLSHQSGRF
+619 NLYPSLLITHQAGRF

-660 HYMRQIGNS
+660 RYMRQVGNS
-669 QLEPSQRHEF
+669 ELEPSQRHDF

-689 LQASYTYVKDYIT
+689 LQASYTYVKNYIT
-702 SIIEPDSD
+702 SIIDPDSD
-710 DPQTGYITWTNID
+710 DPKTGYITWTNID

-752 FIKAVSMGKEK
+752 FINAISMGKEK

-777 FHLPKGWYLNLSFSY
+777 FHLPKGWYMNLSFSY
-792 RSSGTYDFLTLC
+792 RSSGTYDFVTIS

-829 DIFNTKRQKTDGTY
+829 DIFNTISRKTDGTY

-849 QQKWVDTRSVQLRL
+849 QQKWEDTRSVQLRL

>member
-1 MKPQALFHKKTNLIR
+1 MSCLLMLSLPT
-16 KNSVILKSFS
+16 
-26 FLIRNFAT
+26 AT
-34 SFARFLRSNIRK
+34 
-46 NFVAYCIKIKKKIMK
+46 
-61 HELIISS
+61 H
-68 LLVLGNPMMANAQ
+68 AQ
-81 QTKTTTIESV
+81 QKEQTTKADAESIL
-91 STENISTDSIQA
+91 TMRER
-103 MKEKLRQ
+103 MRQ
-110 DSIQWEKQLSAVT
+110 DSILWEKQLDAVT
-123 IKGTRSQFRQKNGG
+123 IKGTRSQIRQKNGG
-137 IVARIS
+137 IVARIA

-151 TATEVLAKLP
+151 TTTDVLAKLP
-161 GMFKNKD
+161 GMFRDKD

-175 GGSPEIYINDR
+175 GGAPEIYINDR

-222 LLITTKKNLQGL
+222 LLITTKKNLEGL

-269 GYANWQGIWKEQDI
+269 GYANWQGYWKEQDI
-283 ATNYVSGSNTGNNSG
+283 TTNYSNSTN
-298 SQASSNTSSQAGDNA
+298 
-313 TTYIASA
+313 YIASS
-320 TLDCKHSYYD
+320 TIDCKHSYND
-330 RFYWSAG
+330 HFYWSAG

-359 PMPFKMTSYAMT
+359 PMPFTMTSYAMT
-371 NDYVDDNVTGNN
+371 NDHVDDNVTGNN

-396 FYQGKYGEKWKLN
+396 FYQGKFGEKWKLN

-429 ERGAAK
+429 ER
-435 GKGAATSPSALVAA
+435 
-449 SSSPS
+449 
-454 VPLLASVPSDSIAWS
+454 
-469 LASSSPLQEARNKFT
+469 EARNKFT

-493 WGAKARANYT
+493 WGAKVRANYT
-503 INDKQTWMMGAE
+503 INDKQTWMMGTE

-524 TDYTPADKGTST
+524 ADYTPADKGTST

-569 DSRLNYLKDET
+569 DSRLDYLPAADGANT
-580 GRTGI
+580 DLQQPI
-585 GRIGSFENGN
+585 
-595 SETGRTGTGTLETAS
+595 
-610 NEPLHRKYD
+610 HRSYN
-619 NLYPSLLLSHQSGRF
+619 NLYPSLLLTHQSGRF
-634 SQSLSYRSSETRP
+634 TQSLSYRSSETRP

-660 HYMRQIGNS
+660 RYMRQVGNS
-669 QLEPSQRHEF
+669 RLEPSQRHEF

-702 SIIEPDSD
+702 SIIDPDSNE
-710 DPQTGYITWTNID
+710 PQIGYITWTNID

-741 EPQVQAGIQQG
+741 EPQLQAGIEQG
-752 FIKAVSMGKEK
+752 FIKAISMGKEK
-763 SFHDPYY
+763 GFHDPYY

-777 FHLPKGWYLNLSFSY
+777 FHLPKGWYMNLSFSY
-792 RSSGTYDFLTLC
+792 RSSGTYDFVTIS

-823 LSLNVN
+823 LSLNVS
-829 DIFNTKRQKTDGTY
+829 DIFNTRRQKTDGTY

-849 QQKWVDTRSVQLRL
+849 QQKGEDTRSVQLRL
-863 TYRFNQAKKQYR
+863 TYRFNQAKKKYR

>member
-1 MKPQALFHKKTNLIR
+1 MRHI
-16 KNSVILKSFS
+16 
-26 FLIRNFAT
+26 
-34 SFARFLRSNIRK
+34 
-46 NFVAYCIKIKKKIMK
+46 YIKIRKKIMK
-61 HELIISS
+61 HELIISG
-68 LLVLGNPMMANAQ
+68 LLVLGNQMTANAQ
-81 QTKTTTIESV
+81 QTKTTTAESI
-91 STENISTDSIQA
+91 STESSSTESDSTGCSSTDNILTKKEELLQDSIQA

-234 AIVENSGFLF
+234 AIVENSGVLF

-283 ATNYVSGSNTGNNSG
+283 ATNYVSGSNTG
-298 SQASSNTSSQAGDNA
+298 SNAGDNA
-313 TTYIASA
+313 TSYISSS
-320 TLDCKHSYYD
+320 TLDCKHSYND
-330 RFYWSAG
+330 HFYWSAG

-371 NDYVDDNVTGNN
+371 NDHVDDNVTGNN
-383 KFLYYDWQHHVNA
+383 KFFYYDWQHHVNA
-396 FYQGKYGEKWKLN
+396 FYQGHYGEKWKLN

-429 ERGAAK
+429 EKGAAK

-543 HAAVFAEYSLDF
+543 HSAVFAEYSLDF

-569 DSRLNYLKDET
+569 DSRLDYLKDET

-585 GRIGSFENGN
+585 GSSENGN
-595 SETGRTGTGTLETAS
+595 SEIGTTGTGTLETAS
-610 NEPLHRKYD
+610 TEPLHRKYD
-619 NLYPSLLLSHQSGRF
+619 NLYPSLLLSHQAGRF

-660 HYMRQIGNS
+660 RYLRQIGNS

-710 DPQTGYITWTNID
+710 DPQIGYITWTNID

-752 FIKAVSMGKEK
+752 FINAISMGKEK

-777 FHLPKGWYLNLSFSY
+777 FHLPKGWYMNLSFSY
-792 RSSGTYDFLTLC
+792 RSSGTYDFVTIS

-823 LSLNVN
+823 LSLNVS
-829 DIFNTKRQKTDGTY
+829 DIFNTRRQKTDGTY

-849 QQKWVDTRSVQLRL
+849 QQKWEDTRSVQLRL

>member
-1 MKPQALFHKKTNLIR
+1 
-16 KNSVILKSFS
+16 
-26 FLIRNFAT
+26 
-34 SFARFLRSNIRK
+34 
-46 NFVAYCIKIKKKIMK
+46 MK
-61 HELIISS
+61 HELIMSG

-81 QTKTTTIESV
+81 QTKTTTTESI
-91 STENISTDSIQA
+91 STAKNISTDSIQA
-103 MKEKLRQ
+103 IKEKLRQ
-110 DSIQWEKQLSAVT
+110 DSIQWEKQLAAVT

-283 ATNYVSGSNTGNNSG
+283 ATNYVSGS
-298 SQASSNTSSQAGDNA
+298 QAGDNA

-320 TLDCKHSYYD
+320 TLDCKHSYND
-330 RFYWSAG
+330 HFYWSAG

-371 NDYVDDNVTGNN
+371 NDHVDDNVTGNN
-383 KFLYYDWQHHVNA
+383 KFFYYDWQHHVNA

-595 SETGRTGTGTLETAS
+595 SEIGRTGTGTPGTAS
-610 NEPLHRKYD
+610 TEAPLHRKYD

-634 SQSLSYRSSETRP
+634 SQSLSYRSSEIRP

-660 HYMRQIGNS
+660 HYMRQVGNS

-702 SIIEPDSD
+702 SIIEPYSD

-741 EPQVQAGIQQG
+741 EPQLQAGIQQG

-777 FHLPKGWYLNLSFSY
+777 FHLPKGWYMNLSFSY
-792 RSSGTYDFLTLC
+792 RSSGTYDFLTIN

-829 DIFNTKRQKTDGTY
+829 DIFNTKRYKTDGTY

-849 QQKWVDTRSVQLRL
+849 QQKWEDTRSVQLRL

>member
-1 MKPQALFHKKTNLIR
+1 MKPQDLSHKNTKLIR

-46 NFVAYCIKIKKKIMK
+46 NFAAYCIKIKKKIMK

-68 LLVLGNPMMANAQ
+68 LLILGNPMMANAQ
-81 QTKTTTIESV
+81 QTKTTTAES
-91 STENISTDSIQA
+91 ISTDSIQA

-175 GGSPEIYINDR
+175 GGAPEIYINDR

-253 LDLTYTHGKMT
+253 LDLTYTRGKMT

-283 ATNYVSGSNTGNNSG
+283 TTNYVSGNQTGNNTG
-298 SQASSNTSSQAGDNA
+298 SNIGNNAGDNA
-313 TTYIASA
+313 TTYIASS
-320 TLDCKHSYYD
+320 TLDCKHSYND
-330 RFYWSAG
+330 HFYWSAG

-371 NDYVDDNVTGNN
+371 NNHVDDNVTGNN
-383 KFLYYDWQHHVNA
+383 KFFYYDWQHHVNA
-396 FYQGKYGEKWKLN
+396 FYQGNYGEKWKLN

-415 KLHTEQAQFVDEIS
+415 KLHTEQGQFVDEVS
-429 ERGAAK
+429 ERE
-435 GKGAATSPSALVAA
+435 AA
-449 SSSPS
+449 STQ
-454 VPLLASVPSDSIAWS
+454 
-469 LASSSPLQEARNKFT
+469 QEARNKFT

-555 KPFSLRVGLRYEHV
+555 KPFSLRIGLRYEHV

-580 GRTGI
+580 GRSG
-585 GRIGSFENGN
+585 IGSFENGN
-595 SETGRTGTGTLETAS
+595 SEIGTTGTGTPETAS
-610 NEPLHRKYD
+610 TEPLHRKYD
-619 NLYPSLLLSHQSGRF
+619 YLYPSLLLSHQSGRF
-634 SQSLSYRSSETRP
+634 SQS
-647 SFQELNTGTVYAN
+647 
-660 HYMRQIGNS
+660 
-669 QLEPSQRHEF
+669 
-679 QYQASYGDLF
+679 
-689 LQASYTYVKDYIT
+689 
-702 SIIEPDSD
+702 
-710 DPQTGYITWTNID
+710 
-723 HCWNWGSFLGY
+723 
-734 RHRWGFY
+734 
-741 EPQVQAGIQQG
+741 
-752 FIKAVSMGKEK
+752 
-763 SFHDPYY
+763 
-770 IFSLYNG
+770 
-777 FHLPKGWYLNLSFSY
+777 
-792 RSSGTYDFLTLC
+792 
-804 SVHNFDFQLYK
+804 
-815 SFLKDRLS
+815 
-823 LSLNVN
+823 
-829 DIFNTKRQKTDGTY
+829 
-843 GNVRFQ
+843 
-849 QQKWVDTRSVQLRL
+849 RSVQLRL

>member
-1 MKPQALFHKKTNLIR
+1 
-16 KNSVILKSFS
+16 
-26 FLIRNFAT
+26 
-34 SFARFLRSNIRK
+34 
-46 NFVAYCIKIKKKIMK
+46 MK

-81 QTKTTTIESV
+81 QTKTTTAESI
-91 STENISTDSIQA
+91 STAKNNSTDSIQA

-110 DSIQWEKQLSAVT
+110 DSIQWEKQLAAVT

-283 ATNYVSGSNTGNNSG
+283 ATNYVSGS
-298 SQASSNTSSQAGDNA
+298 QAGDNA

-320 TLDCKHSYYD
+320 TLDSKHSYYD

-371 NDYVDDNVTGNN
+371 NDHVDDNVTGNN

-429 ERGAAK
+429 EKGAAK
-435 GKGAATSPSALVAA
+435 GKGAATSPSALLAP

-469 LASSSPLQEARNKFT
+469 LDSSSPLQEARNKFT

-569 DSRLNYLKDET
+569 DSRLDYLKDET
-580 GRTGI
+580 T
-585 GRIGSFENGN
+585 S
-595 SETGRTGTGTLETAS
+595 T
-610 NEPLHRKYD
+610 EPLHRKYD

-634 SQSLSYRSSETRP
+634 SQSLSYRSSEIRP

-660 HYMRQIGNS
+660 RYMWQIGNS
-669 QLEPSQRHEF
+669 QLEPSKRHEF

-689 LQASYTYVKDYIT
+689 VQASYTYVKDYIT

-741 EPQVQAGIQQG
+741 EPQLQAGIQQG

-777 FHLPKGWYLNLSFSY
+777 FHLPKGWYMNLSFSY

>member
-1 MKPQALFHKKTNLIR
+1 MKQ
-16 KNSVILKSFS
+16 
-26 FLIRNFAT
+26 
-34 SFARFLRSNIRK
+34 
-46 NFVAYCIKIKKKIMK
+46 
-61 HELIISS
+61 ELIMIG
-68 LLVLGNPMMANAQ
+68 LLFLGNQMMANAQ

-110 DSIQWEKQLSAVT
+110 DSTQWEKQLAAVT

-151 TATEVLAKLP
+151 NATEVLAKLP
-161 GMFKNKD
+161 GMFKNND

-175 GGSPEIYINDR
+175 GGAPEIYINDR

-191 SVVEN
+191 SIVEN

-244 DSFVSNNHD
+244 DSYVSNNHD

-283 ATNYVSGSNTGNNSG
+283 TTNYVSGSNTG
-298 SQASSNTSSQAGDNA
+298 SNAGDNA
-313 TTYIASA
+313 TSYISSS
-320 TLDCKHSYYD
+320 TTDCKHSYND
-330 RFYWSAG
+330 HFYWSAG

-371 NDYVDDNVTGNN
+371 NNHVDDNVTGNN

-396 FYQGKYGEKWKLN
+396 FYQGNYGEKWKLN

-415 KLHTEQAQFVDEIS
+415 RLHTEQAQFVDEIS
-429 ERGAAK
+429 E
-435 GKGAATSPSALVAA
+435 
-449 SSSPS
+449 
-454 VPLLASVPSDSIAWS
+454 
-469 LASSSPLQEARNKFT
+469 QEARNKFT

-569 DSRLNYLKDET
+569 DSRLDYLKDET
-580 GRTGI
+580 GRTGTI
-585 GRIGSFENGN
+585 
-595 SETGRTGTGTLETAS
+595 GTGTPGTAS
-610 NEPLHRKYD
+610 TEPLHRTYD
-619 NLYPSLLLSHQSGRF
+619 NLYPSLLLTHQAGRF

-660 HYMRQIGNS
+660 RYMRQVGNS
-669 QLEPSQRHEF
+669 ELEPSQRHEF

-702 SIIEPDSD
+702 SIIDPDSD
-710 DPQTGYITWTNID
+710 DPQIGYITWTNID

-741 EPQVQAGIQQG
+741 EPQLQAGIQQG
-752 FIKAVSMGKEK
+752 FIKAISMGKEK

-777 FHLPKGWYLNLSFSY
+777 FHLPKGWYMNLSFSY
-792 RSSGTYDFLTLC
+792 RSSGTYEYLTIN

-823 LSLNVN
+823 LSLNVS
-829 DIFNTKRQKTDGTY
+829 DIFNTISRKTDGTY

-849 QQKWVDTRSVQLRL
+849 QQKWEDTRSVQLRL

>member
-1 MKPQALFHKKTNLIR
+1 MSGLLF
-16 KNSVILKSFS
+16 
-26 FLIRNFAT
+26 
-34 SFARFLRSNIRK
+34 
-46 NFVAYCIKIKKKIMK
+46 
-61 HELIISS
+61 
-68 LLVLGNPMMANAQ
+68 LGNQMMANAQ

-110 DSIQWEKQLSAVT
+110 DSILWEKQLSAVT

-151 TATEVLAKLP
+151 NATEVLAKLP
-161 GMFKNKD
+161 GMFKDKD

-175 GGSPEIYINDR
+175 GGAPEIYINDR

-191 SVVEN
+191 SIVEN

-269 GYANWQGIWKEQDI
+269 GYANWQGYWKEQDI
-283 ATNYVSGSNTGNNSG
+283 TTNYVSGNQTGNNTG
-298 SQASSNTSSQAGDNA
+298 SNAGDNA
-313 TTYIASA
+313 TSYIASS
-320 TLDCKHSYYD
+320 TLDCKHSYND
-330 RFYWSAG
+330 HFYWSAG

-371 NDYVDDNVTGNN
+371 NDHVDDNVTGNN

-396 FYQGKYGEKWKLN
+396 FYQGKFGEKWKLN

-429 ERGAAK
+429 ER
-435 GKGAATSPSALVAA
+435 
-449 SSSPS
+449 
-454 VPLLASVPSDSIAWS
+454 
-469 LASSSPLQEARNKFT
+469 EARNKFT

-503 INDKQTWMMGAE
+503 INDKQTWMMGTE

-524 TDYTPADKGTST
+524 ADYTPADKGTST

-543 HAAVFAEYSLDF
+543 HAAVFAEYSIDF

-569 DSRLNYLKDET
+569 DSRLDYLKDET
-580 GRTGI
+580 GRTGTI
-585 GRIGSFENGN
+585 
-595 SETGRTGTGTLETAS
+595 GTGTPGTAS
-610 NEPLHRKYD
+610 TEPLHRTYD
-619 NLYPSLLLSHQSGRF
+619 NLYPSLLLTHQAGRF

-660 HYMRQIGNS
+660 RYMRQVGNS
-669 QLEPSQRHEF
+669 ELEPSQRHDF

-689 LQASYTYVKDYIT
+689 LQASYTYVKNYIT
-702 SIIEPDSD
+702 SIIDPDSD

-752 FIKAVSMGKEK
+752 FINAISMGKKK

-777 FHLPKGWYLNLSFSY
+777 FHLPKGWYMNLSFSY
-792 RSSGTYDFLTLC
+792 RSSGTYDFVTIS

-823 LSLNVN
+823 LSLNVS
-829 DIFNTKRQKTDGTY
+829 DIFNTRRQKTDGTY
-843 GNVRFQ
+843 DNVRFQ
-849 QQKWVDTRSVQLRL
+849 QQKWEDTRGVQLRL

>member
-1 MKPQALFHKKTNLIR
+1 MLSLPT
-16 KNSVILKSFS
+16 
-26 FLIRNFAT
+26 AT
-34 SFARFLRSNIRK
+34 
-46 NFVAYCIKIKKKIMK
+46 
-61 HELIISS
+61 H
-68 LLVLGNPMMANAQ
+68 AQ
-81 QTKTTTIESV
+81 QKEQTTEADA
-91 STENISTDSIQA
+91 DSILT
-103 MKEKLRQ
+103 MRERMRQ
-110 DSIQWEKQLSAVT
+110 DSILWEKQLDAVT

-137 IVARIS
+137 IVARIA

-151 TATEVLAKLP
+151 TTTDVLAKLP
-161 GMFKNKD
+161 GMFRDKD

-175 GGSPEIYINDR
+175 GGAPEIYINDR

-253 LDLTYTHGKMT
+253 LDLTYTRGKMT
-264 YYGKL
+264 YYAKL
-269 GYANWQGIWKEQDI
+269 SYANWQGIWKEQDI
-283 ATNYVSGSNTGNNSG
+283 ATNYVSGSNTG
-298 SQASSNTSSQAGDNA
+298 SNAGDNA
-313 TTYIASA
+313 TTYIASS

-330 RFYWSAG
+330 HFYWSTG

-371 NDYVDDNVTGNN
+371 NDHVDDNVTGDN

-396 FYQGKYGEKWKLN
+396 FYQGKFGEKWKLN

-429 ERGAAK
+429 ER
-435 GKGAATSPSALVAA
+435 
-449 SSSPS
+449 
-454 VPLLASVPSDSIAWS
+454 
-469 LASSSPLQEARNKFT
+469 EARNKFT

-543 HAAVFAEYSLDF
+543 HAAVFAEYSIDF

-580 GRTGI
+580 GT
-585 GRIGSFENGN
+585 
-595 SETGRTGTGTLETAS
+595 TGTGTTGTGTPETDS
-610 NEPLHRKYD
+610 TEPLHRTYD
-619 NLYPSLLLSHQSGRF
+619 NLYPSLLLSHQAGRF

-660 HYMRQIGNS
+660 RYMRQVGNS
-669 QLEPSQRHEF
+669 ELEPSQRHDF

-752 FIKAVSMGKEK
+752 FINAISMGKEK

-792 RSSGTYDFLTLC
+792 RSSGTYDFVTIS

-823 LSLNVN
+823 LSLNVS

-849 QQKWVDTRSVQLRL
+849 QQKWEDTRGVQLRL
-863 TYRFNQAKKQYR
+863 TYRFNQAKNQYR

>member
-1 MKPQALFHKKTNLIR
+1 
-16 KNSVILKSFS
+16 
-26 FLIRNFAT
+26 
-34 SFARFLRSNIRK
+34 
-46 NFVAYCIKIKKKIMK
+46 MK
-61 HELIISS
+61 HELIISG
-68 LLVLGNPMMANAQ
+68 LLVLGNQMTANAQ
-81 QTKTTTIESV
+81 QTKTTTAESI
-91 STENISTDSIQA
+91 STESSSTESDSTGCSSTDNILTKKEELLQDSIQA

-110 DSIQWEKQLSAVT
+110 DSIQWEKQLAAVT

-151 TATEVLAKLP
+151 TATDVLTKLP

-175 GGSPEIYINDR
+175 GGSPEIYINER

-244 DSFVSNNHD
+244 DSNVSNNHD
-253 LDLTYTHGKMT
+253 LDLTYTRGKMT
-264 YYGKL
+264 YYAKL
-269 GYANWQGIWKEQDI
+269 SYANWQGIWKEQDI
-283 ATNYVSGSNTGNNSG
+283 ATNYVSGSNTG
-298 SQASSNTSSQAGDNA
+298 SNAGDNA
-313 TTYIASA
+313 TTYIASS

-330 RFYWSAG
+330 HFYWSTG

-371 NDYVDDNVTGNN
+371 NDHVDDNVTGNN

-396 FYQGKYGEKWKLN
+396 FYQGKFGEKWKLN

-415 KLHTEQAQFVDEIS
+415 KLHTEQGQFVDEIS
-429 ERGAAK
+429 ERE
-435 GKGAATSPSALVAA
+435 AA
-449 SSSPS
+449 STQ
-454 VPLLASVPSDSIAWS
+454 
-469 LASSSPLQEARNKFT
+469 QEARNKFT

-493 WGAKARANYT
+493 WGAKVRANYT

-585 GRIGSFENGN
+585 G
-595 SETGRTGTGTLETAS
+595 TPETAS
-610 NEPLHRKYD
+610 TEAPIHRKYD
-619 NLYPSLLLSHQSGRF
+619 NLYPSLLLSHQAGRF

-660 HYMRQIGNS
+660 RYMRQVGNS
-669 QLEPSQRHEF
+669 QLEPSQRHDF

-702 SIIEPDSD
+702 SIIAPDSD

-752 FIKAVSMGKEK
+752 FINAISMGKEK

-792 RSSGTYDFLTLC
+792 RSSGTYDFVTIS

-829 DIFNTKRQKTDGTY
+829 DIFNAKRQKTDGTY

-849 QQKWVDTRSVQLRL
+849 QQKWEDTRSVQLRL

>member
-1 MKPQALFHKKTNLIR
+1 
-16 KNSVILKSFS
+16 
-26 FLIRNFAT
+26 
-34 SFARFLRSNIRK
+34 
-46 NFVAYCIKIKKKIMK
+46 MK
-61 HELIISS
+61 HELIMSG
-68 LLVLGNPMMANAQ
+68 LLILGNPMMMHAQ
-81 QTKTTTIESV
+81 KTKTTTAESI
-91 STENISTDSIQA
+91 STESSSTDNIQAIKENLHPDSIQA

-110 DSIQWEKQLSAVT
+110 DSILWEKQLAAVT

-244 DSFVSNNHD
+244 NSFVSNNHD
-253 LDLTYTHGKMT
+253 LDLTYTRGKMT
-264 YYGKL
+264 YYAKL
-269 GYANWQGIWKEQDI
+269 SYANWQGIWKEQDI
-283 ATNYVSGSNTGNNSG
+283 ATNYVSGN
-298 SQASSNTSSQAGDNA
+298 QMDANA
-313 TTYIASA
+313 TNYIASS

-371 NDYVDDNVTGNN
+371 NNHVDDNATGDN

-409 FFGDFV
+409 IFGDFV
-415 KLHTEQAQFVDEIS
+415 KLHTEQGQFVDEIS
-429 ERGAAK
+429 EKNLVNGVSEEDAK
-435 GKGAATSPSALVAA
+435 
-449 SSSPS
+449 
-454 VPLLASVPSDSIAWS
+454 
-469 LASSSPLQEARNKFT
+469 NKFT

-524 TDYTPADKGTST
+524 TDYTPANKGTST

-569 DSRLNYLKDET
+569 DSRLKYLKEET

-585 GRIGSFENGN
+585 GSSENGN
-595 SETGRTGTGTLETAS
+595 SETGTTGTGTLQ
-610 NEPLHRKYD
+610 P
-619 NLYPSLLLSHQSGRF
+619 YPV
-634 SQSLSYRSSETRP
+634 SSKR
-647 SFQELNTGTVYAN
+647 L
-660 HYMRQIGNS
+660 
-669 QLEPSQRHEF
+669 
-679 QYQASYGDLF
+679 
-689 LQASYTYVKDYIT
+689 
-702 SIIEPDSD
+702 II
-710 DPQTGYITWTNID
+710 N
-723 HCWNWGSFLGY
+723 
-734 RHRWGFY
+734 
-741 EPQVQAGIQQG
+741 
-752 FIKAVSMGKEK
+752 
-763 SFHDPYY
+763 
-770 IFSLYNG
+770 
-777 FHLPKGWYLNLSFSY
+777 NLS
-792 RSSGTYDFLTLC
+792 
-804 SVHNFDFQLYK
+804 
-815 SFLKDRLS
+815 
-823 LSLNVN
+823 
-829 DIFNTKRQKTDGTY
+829 
-843 GNVRFQ
+843 
-849 QQKWVDTRSVQLRL
+849 
-863 TYRFNQAKKQYR
+863 
-875 GENSAQEAVG
+875 
-885 RMGGK
+885 

>member
-1 MKPQALFHKKTNLIR
+1 M
-16 KNSVILKSFS
+16 SG
-26 FLIRNFAT
+26 
-34 SFARFLRSNIRK
+34 
-46 NFVAYCIKIKKKIMK
+46 
-61 HELIISS
+61 

-81 QTKTTTIESV
+81 QTKTTTTESI
-91 STENISTDSIQA
+91 STAKNISTDSIQA

-110 DSIQWEKQLSAVT
+110 DSIQWEKQLAAVT

-175 GGSPEIYINDR
+175 GGAPEIYINDR

-283 ATNYVSGSNTGNNSG
+283 ATNYVSGS
-298 SQASSNTSSQAGDNA
+298 QAGDNA

-320 TLDCKHSYYD
+320 TLDCKHSYND
-330 RFYWSAG
+330 HFYWSAG

-371 NDYVDDNVTGNN
+371 NNHVDDNVTGNN
-383 KFLYYDWQHHVNA
+383 KFFYYDWQHHVNA
-396 FYQGKYGEKWKLN
+396 FYQGHYGEKWKLN

-435 GKGAATSPSALVAA
+435 GKGAATSPSALVA
-449 SSSPS
+449 PS
-454 VPLLASVPSDSIAWS
+454 VLLAPSSFPSVSLLASVPSDSIAWS
-469 LASSSPLQEARNKFT
+469 LASSFPLQEARNKFT

-555 KPFSLRVGLRYEHV
+555 KPFSLSVGLRYEHV

-619 NLYPSLLLSHQSGRF
+619 NLYPSLLLTHQSGRF
-634 SQSLSYRSSETRP
+634 SQSLSYRSSEIRP

-660 HYMRQIGNS
+660 HYMRQVGNS
-669 QLEPSQRHEF
+669 QLEPSKHHEF

-702 SIIEPDSD
+702 SIIEPYSD

-741 EPQVQAGIQQG
+741 EPQLQAGIQQG

-777 FHLPKGWYLNLSFSY
+777 FHLPKGWYMNLSFSY
-792 RSSGTYDFLTLC
+792 RSSGTYEYLTIN

-823 LSLNVN
+823 LSLNVS
-829 DIFNTKRQKTDGTY
+829 DIFNTISRKTDGTY

-849 QQKWVDTRSVQLRL
+849 QQKWEDTRSVQLRL

>member
-1 MKPQALFHKKTNLIR
+1 
-16 KNSVILKSFS
+16 
-26 FLIRNFAT
+26 
-34 SFARFLRSNIRK
+34 
-46 NFVAYCIKIKKKIMK
+46 MK

-81 QTKTTTIESV
+81 QTKTTTAESI
-91 STENISTDSIQA
+91 STAKNISTAESISTAKNISTDSIQA

-110 DSIQWEKQLSAVT
+110 DSIQWEKQLAAVT

-264 YYGKL
+264 YYAKL
-269 GYANWQGIWKEQDI
+269 SYANWQGIWKEQDI
-283 ATNYVSGSNTGNNSG
+283 ATNYVSGNQAGDNTGNN
-298 SQASSNTSSQAGDNA
+298 AGDNA
-313 TTYIASA
+313 TNYIASS

-371 NDYVDDNVTGNN
+371 NDHVDDNVTGNN

-429 ERGAAK
+429 ERGAAKEKGAAK

-524 TDYTPADKGTST
+524 TDYTPADKGIST

-569 DSRLNYLKDET
+569 DSRLDYLKDET

-610 NEPLHRKYD
+610 TEPLHRKYD

-634 SQSLSYRSSETRP
+634 SQSLSYRSSEIRP

-660 HYMRQIGNS
+660 RYMWQIGNS

-741 EPQVQAGIQQG
+741 EPQVQTGIQQG

-815 SFLKDRLS
+815 SFLKDKLS

>member
-1 MKPQALFHKKTNLIR
+1 MLSLPT
-16 KNSVILKSFS
+16 
-26 FLIRNFAT
+26 AT
-34 SFARFLRSNIRK
+34 
-46 NFVAYCIKIKKKIMK
+46 
-61 HELIISS
+61 H
-68 LLVLGNPMMANAQ
+68 AQ
-81 QTKTTTIESV
+81 QKEQTTEADA
-91 STENISTDSIQA
+91 DSILT
-103 MKEKLRQ
+103 MRERMRQ
-110 DSIQWEKQLSAVT
+110 DSILWEKQLDAVT

-137 IVARIS
+137 IVARIA

-151 TATEVLAKLP
+151 TTTDVLAKLP
-161 GMFKNKD
+161 GMFRDKD

-175 GGSPEIYINDR
+175 GGAPEIYINDR

-269 GYANWQGIWKEQDI
+269 GYANWQGYWKEQDI
-283 ATNYVSGSNTGNNSG
+283 TTNYSNS
-298 SQASSNTSSQAGDNA
+298 
-313 TTYIASA
+313 TTYIASS
-320 TLDCKHSYYD
+320 TLDCKHSYND
-330 RFYWSAG
+330 HFYWSAG

-371 NDYVDDNVTGNN
+371 NDHVDDNVTGNN

-396 FYQGKYGEKWKLN
+396 FYQGKFGEKWKLN

-429 ERGAAK
+429 ER
-435 GKGAATSPSALVAA
+435 
-449 SSSPS
+449 
-454 VPLLASVPSDSIAWS
+454 
-469 LASSSPLQEARNKFT
+469 EARNKFT

-493 WGAKARANYT
+493 WGAKVRANYT
-503 INDKQTWMMGAE
+503 INDKQTWMMGTE

-524 TDYTPADKGTST
+524 ADYTPADKGTST

-569 DSRLNYLKDET
+569 DSRLDYL
-580 GRTGI
+580 
-585 GRIGSFENGN
+585 
-595 SETGRTGTGTLETAS
+595 TAADGA
-610 NEPLHRKYD
+610 NTDLQQPIHRSYD
-619 NLYPSLLLSHQSGRF
+619 NLYPSLLLTHQAGRF

-660 HYMRQIGNS
+660 RYMRQVGNS
-669 QLEPSQRHEF
+669 RLEPSQRHEF
-679 QYQASYGDLF
+679 QYQASYGDFF

-702 SIIEPDSD
+702 SIIEPDSN
-710 DPQTGYITWTNID
+710 DPPTGYITWTNID

-752 FIKAVSMGKEK
+752 FFKAISMGKEK
-763 SFHDPYY
+763 GFHDPYY

-777 FHLPKGWYLNLSFSY
+777 FHLPKGWYMNLSFSY
-792 RSSGTYDFLTLC
+792 RSSGTYDFVTIS

-849 QQKWVDTRSVQLRL
+849 QQKWEDTRSVQLRL

>member
-1 MKPQALFHKKTNLIR
+1 
-16 KNSVILKSFS
+16 
-26 FLIRNFAT
+26 
-34 SFARFLRSNIRK
+34 
-46 NFVAYCIKIKKKIMK
+46 MK
-61 HELIISS
+61 HELIMSG
-68 LLVLGNPMMANAQ
+68 LLFLGNQMMANAQ

-103 MKEKLRQ
+103 MREKLRQ
-110 DSIQWEKQLSAVT
+110 DSIQWEKQLAAVT

-168 GKPQAFI
+168 GKAQAFI
-175 GGSPEIYINDR
+175 GGAPEIYINDR

-234 AIVENSGFLF
+234 AIVENSGILF

-253 LDLTYTHGKMT
+253 LDLTYTHGKIT
-264 YYGKL
+264 YYDKL
-269 GYANWQGIWKEQDI
+269 GYANWQGNWKEQDI
-283 ATNYVSGSNTGNNSG
+283 ATNYVSGN
-298 SQASSNTSSQAGDNA
+298 QAGDNA
-313 TTYIASA
+313 TTYIASS
-320 TLDCKHSYYD
+320 TLDCKHSYND
-330 RFYWSAG
+330 HFYWSAG

-371 NDYVDDNVTGNN
+371 NDHVDDNVTGDN

-396 FYQGKYGEKWKLN
+396 FYQGHYGEKWKLN
-409 FFGDFV
+409 IFGDFV
-415 KLHTEQAQFVDEIS
+415 KLHTEQDQFVNEIS
-429 ERGAAK
+429 EK
-435 GKGAATSPSALVAA
+435 N
-449 SSSPS
+449 
-454 VPLLASVPSDSIAWS
+454 LANGVSEED
-469 LASSSPLQEARNKFT
+469 ARNKFT

-580 GRTGI
+580 GRSG
-585 GRIGSFENGN
+585 IGSFENGN
-595 SETGRTGTGTLETAS
+595 SEIGTTGTPETAS
-610 NEPLHRKYD
+610 TEPLHRKYD

-647 SFQELNTGTVYAN
+647 SFQELNTGTVYAS

-669 QLEPSQRHEF
+669 QLEPSKRHEF

-702 SIIEPDSD
+702 SIIKPDSD

-741 EPQVQAGIQQG
+741 EPQLQAGIQQG
-752 FIKAVSMGKEK
+752 FIKAISMGKEK

-777 FHLPKGWYLNLSFSY
+777 FHLPKGWYMNLSFSY
-792 RSSGTYDFLTLC
+792 RSSGTYEYLTIN

-823 LSLNVN
+823 LSLNVS
-829 DIFNTKRQKTDGTY
+829 DIFNTISRKTDGTY

-849 QQKWVDTRSVQLRL
+849 QQKWEDTRSVQLRL

>member
-1 MKPQALFHKKTNLIR
+1 M
-16 KNSVILKSFS
+16 SG
-26 FLIRNFAT
+26 
-34 SFARFLRSNIRK
+34 
-46 NFVAYCIKIKKKIMK
+46 
-61 HELIISS
+61 

-81 QTKTTTIESV
+81 QTKTTTAESI
-91 STENISTDSIQA
+91 STAKNISTDSIQA

-110 DSIQWEKQLSAVT
+110 DSIQWEKQLAAVT

-234 AIVENSGFLF
+234 AIVENSGVLF

-320 TLDCKHSYYD
+320 TLDCKHSYND
-330 RFYWSAG
+330 HFYWSAG

-371 NDYVDDNVTGNN
+371 NNHVDDNVTGNN
-383 KFLYYDWQHHVNA
+383 KFFYYDWQHHVNA
-396 FYQGKYGEKWKLN
+396 FYQGHYGEKWKLN

-435 GKGAATSPSALVAA
+435 GKGAATSPSALVAPSA
-449 SSSPS
+449 LLAPSSFPS
-454 VPLLASVPSDSIAWS
+454 VSLLASVPSDSIAWS

-634 SQSLSYRSSETRP
+634 SQSLSYRSSEIRP

-660 HYMRQIGNS
+660 HYMRQVGNS

-702 SIIEPDSD
+702 SIIEPYSD

-741 EPQVQAGIQQG
+741 EPQVQTGIQQG

-777 FHLPKGWYLNLSFSY
+777 FHLPKGWYMNLSFSY
-792 RSSGTYDFLTLC
+792 RSSGTYDFLTIN

-829 DIFNTKRQKTDGTY
+829 DIFNTKRYKTDGTY

-849 QQKWVDTRSVQLRL
+849 QQKWEDTRSVQLRL

>member
-1 MKPQALFHKKTNLIR
+1 MSGLLF
-16 KNSVILKSFS
+16 
-26 FLIRNFAT
+26 
-34 SFARFLRSNIRK
+34 
-46 NFVAYCIKIKKKIMK
+46 
-61 HELIISS
+61 
-68 LLVLGNPMMANAQ
+68 LGNQMMANAQ
-81 QTKTTTIESV
+81 QTETTTIESI
-91 STENISTDSIQA
+91 STESSSTDSIQA
-103 MKEKLRQ
+103 MREKLRQ

-175 GGSPEIYINDR
+175 GGAPEIYINDR

-253 LDLTYTHGKMT
+253 LDLTYTRGKMT
-264 YYGKL
+264 YYAKL
-269 GYANWQGIWKEQDI
+269 SYANWQGIWKEQDI
-283 ATNYVSGSNTGNNSG
+283 ATNYVSGNQAGDNTGNN
-298 SQASSNTSSQAGDNA
+298 AGDNA
-313 TTYIASA
+313 TNYIASS

-371 NDYVDDNVTGNN
+371 NDHVDDNVTGNN

-435 GKGAATSPSALVAA
+435 GIGAAKRIGAATSPSALVAA

-469 LASSSPLQEARNKFT
+469 LASSSPQQEARNKFT

-569 DSRLNYLKDET
+569 DSRLDYLKDET

-585 GRIGSFENGN
+585 GS
-595 SETGRTGTGTLETAS
+595 SETGTTGTGTPGTAS
-610 NEPLHRKYD
+610 TEPLHRKYD
-619 NLYPSLLLSHQSGRF
+619 NLYPSLLLSHQAGRF

-660 HYMRQIGNS
+660 RYMRQVGNS

-689 LQASYTYVKDYIT
+689 LQASYTYVKNYIT
-702 SIIEPDSD
+702 SIIEPYSD

-752 FIKAVSMGKEK
+752 FINAICMGKEK

-777 FHLPKGWYLNLSFSY
+777 FHLPKGWYMNLSFSY
-792 RSSGTYDFLTLC
+792 RSSGTYEYLTIN

-823 LSLNVN
+823 LSLNVS
-829 DIFNTKRQKTDGTY
+829 DIFNTISRKTDGTY

-849 QQKWVDTRSVQLRL
+849 QQKWEDTRSVQLRL

>member
-1 MKPQALFHKKTNLIR
+1 M
-16 KNSVILKSFS
+16 SG
-26 FLIRNFAT
+26 
-34 SFARFLRSNIRK
+34 
-46 NFVAYCIKIKKKIMK
+46 
-61 HELIISS
+61 
-68 LLVLGNPMMANAQ
+68 LLLMGNPMMANAQ
-81 QTKTTTIESV
+81 QTKTTTAESI
-91 STENISTDSIQA
+91 STENNSTDSIQA

-110 DSIQWEKQLSAVT
+110 DSILWEKQLSAVT

-161 GMFKNKD
+161 GMFKTKD

-175 GGSPEIYINDR
+175 GGAPEIYINDR

-191 SVVEN
+191 SIVEN

-234 AIVENSGFLF
+234 AIVENSGVLF
-244 DSFVSNNHD
+244 DSYVSNNHD

-269 GYANWQGIWKEQDI
+269 GYANWQGNWKEQDI
-283 ATNYVSGSNTGNNSG
+283 ATNYVSGNQTGNNTG
-298 SQASSNTSSQAGDNA
+298 SNAGDNA
-313 TTYIASA
+313 TTYIASS
-320 TLDCKHSYYD
+320 TLDCKHSYND
-330 RFYWSAG
+330 HFYWSTG

-359 PMPFKMTSYAMT
+359 PMPFKTTSYAMT
-371 NDYVDDNVTGNN
+371 NDHVDDNVTGDN

-429 ERGAAK
+429 EKGAAK
-435 GKGAATSPSALVAA
+435 GKGAATSPSALLAP

-454 VPLLASVPSDSIAWS
+454 VSLLASVPSDSIAWS
-469 LASSSPLQEARNKFT
+469 LASSFPLQEARNKFT

-543 HAAVFAEYSLDF
+543 HAAIFAEYSLDF

-595 SETGRTGTGTLETAS
+595 SETGRTGTPGTAS
-610 NEPLHRKYD
+610 TEAPLHRKYD

-660 HYMRQIGNS
+660 RYMRQVGNS
-669 QLEPSQRHEF
+669 QLEPSKRHEF

-702 SIIEPDSD
+702 SIIKPDSD

-741 EPQVQAGIQQG
+741 EPQLQAGIQQG

-792 RSSGTYDFLTLC
+792 RSSGTYDFLTIC

-823 LSLNVN
+823 LSLNVS
-829 DIFNTKRQKTDGTY
+829 DIFNTISRKTDGTY

-849 QQKWVDTRSVQLRL
+849 QQKWEDTRSVQLRL
-863 TYRFNQAKKQYR
+863 TYRFNHAKKQYR

>member
-1 MKPQALFHKKTNLIR
+1 
-16 KNSVILKSFS
+16 
-26 FLIRNFAT
+26 
-34 SFARFLRSNIRK
+34 
-46 NFVAYCIKIKKKIMK
+46 MK

-81 QTKTTTIESV
+81 QTKTTTAESI
-91 STENISTDSIQA
+91 STAKNNSTDSIQA

-110 DSIQWEKQLSAVT
+110 DSIQWEKQLAAVT

-151 TATEVLAKLP
+151 TATEMLAKLP

-283 ATNYVSGSNTGNNSG
+283 ATNYVSGS
-298 SQASSNTSSQAGDNA
+298 QAGDNA

-320 TLDCKHSYYD
+320 TLDSKHSYYD

-349 VKYDGYNIHQ
+349 VKYNGYNIHQ

-371 NDYVDDNVTGNN
+371 NDHVDDNVTGNN

-429 ERGAAK
+429 EKGAAK
-435 GKGAATSPSALVAA
+435 GKGAATSPSALLAP

-569 DSRLNYLKDET
+569 DSRLDYLKDET
-580 GRTGI
+580 T
-585 GRIGSFENGN
+585 S
-595 SETGRTGTGTLETAS
+595 T
-610 NEPLHRKYD
+610 EPLHRKYD

-634 SQSLSYRSSETRP
+634 SQSLSYRSSEIRP

-660 HYMRQIGNS
+660 RYMWQIGNS
-669 QLEPSQRHEF
+669 QLEPSKRHEF

-689 LQASYTYVKDYIT
+689 VQASYTYVKDYIT

-777 FHLPKGWYLNLSFSY
+777 FHLPKGWYMNLSFSY

>member
-1 MKPQALFHKKTNLIR
+1 MSGLLI
-16 KNSVILKSFS
+16 
-26 FLIRNFAT
+26 
-34 SFARFLRSNIRK
+34 
-46 NFVAYCIKIKKKIMK
+46 
-61 HELIISS
+61 
-68 LLVLGNPMMANAQ
+68 LGNPMMANAQ
-81 QTKTTTIESV
+81 QTKTTTAESI
-91 STENISTDSIQA
+91 STAKNISTDSIQA

-110 DSIQWEKQLSAVT
+110 DSIQWEKQLAAVT

-222 LLITTKKNLQGL
+222 LLITTKKYLQGL

-283 ATNYVSGSNTGNNSG
+283 ATNYVSGS
-298 SQASSNTSSQAGDNA
+298 QAGDNA

-320 TLDCKHSYYD
+320 TLDCKHSYND
-330 RFYWSAG
+330 HFYWSAG

-371 NDYVDDNVTGNN
+371 NDHVDDNVTGNN

-396 FYQGKYGEKWKLN
+396 FYQGHYGEKWKLN

-429 ERGAAK
+429 EKGAAK
-435 GKGAATSPSALVAA
+435 GKGAATSPSALVA
-449 SSSPS
+449 PS
-454 VPLLASVPSDSIAWS
+454 VLLAPSSFPSVSLLASVPSDSIAWS

-555 KPFSLRVGLRYEHV
+555 KPFSLRVGLRFEHV

-580 GRTGI
+580 ERTGI
-585 GRIGSFENGN
+585 G
-595 SETGRTGTGTLETAS
+595 TPETAS
-610 NEPLHRKYD
+610 TEPLHRKYD
-619 NLYPSLLLSHQSGRF
+619 NLYPSLLLSHQASRF

-660 HYMRQIGNS
+660 HYMRQVGNS
-669 QLEPSQRHEF
+669 QLEPSKRHEF

-710 DPQTGYITWTNID
+710 DPQIGYITWTNID

-752 FIKAVSMGKEK
+752 FIKAISMGKEK

-777 FHLPKGWYLNLSFSY
+777 FHLPKGWYMNLSFSY
-792 RSSGTYDFLTLC
+792 RSSGTYDYLTIN

-823 LSLNVN
+823 LSLNVS
-829 DIFNTKRQKTDGTY
+829 DIFNTISRKTDGTY

-849 QQKWVDTRSVQLRL
+849 QQKWEDTRNVQLRL

>member
-1 MKPQALFHKKTNLIR
+1 MSCLLMLSLPT
-16 KNSVILKSFS
+16 
-26 FLIRNFAT
+26 AT
-34 SFARFLRSNIRK
+34 
-46 NFVAYCIKIKKKIMK
+46 
-61 HELIISS
+61 H
-68 LLVLGNPMMANAQ
+68 AQ
-81 QTKTTTIESV
+81 QKEQTTEADA
-91 STENISTDSIQA
+91 DSILT
-103 MKEKLRQ
+103 MRERMRQ
-110 DSIQWEKQLSAVT
+110 DSILWEKQLDAVT

-137 IVARIS
+137 IVARIA

-151 TATEVLAKLP
+151 TTTDVLAKLP
-161 GMFKNKD
+161 GMFRNKD

-175 GGSPEIYINDR
+175 GGAPEIYINDR

-222 LLITTKKNLQGL
+222 LLITTKKNLEGL
-234 AIVENSGFLF
+234 AIVENSGILF

-269 GYANWQGIWKEQDI
+269 GYANWQGYWKEQDI
-283 ATNYVSGSNTGNNSG
+283 TTNYSNSTN
-298 SQASSNTSSQAGDNA
+298 
-313 TTYIASA
+313 YIASS
-320 TLDCKHSYYD
+320 TIDCKHNYND
-330 RFYWSAG
+330 HFYWSAG

-371 NDYVDDNVTGNN
+371 NDHVDDNVTGDN

-396 FYQGKYGEKWKLN
+396 FYQGKFGEKWKLN

-429 ERGAAK
+429 ER
-435 GKGAATSPSALVAA
+435 
-449 SSSPS
+449 
-454 VPLLASVPSDSIAWS
+454 
-469 LASSSPLQEARNKFT
+469 EARNKFT

-569 DSRLNYLKDET
+569 DSRLDYL
-580 GRTGI
+580 
-585 GRIGSFENGN
+585 
-595 SETGRTGTGTLETAS
+595 TAS
-610 NEPLHRKYD
+610 DGANDDLQQPIHRSYN
-619 NLYPSLLLSHQSGRF
+619 NLYPSLLLTHQSGRF

-660 HYMRQIGNS
+660 RYMRQVGNS
-669 QLEPSQRHEF
+669 KLEPSQRHEF

-702 SIIEPDSD
+702 SIIEPDSN

-752 FIKAVSMGKEK
+752 FIKAISMGKEK

-777 FHLPKGWYLNLSFSY
+777 FHLPKGWYMNLSFSY
-792 RSSGTYDFLTLC
+792 RSSGTYDFVTIS

-823 LSLNVN
+823 LSLNVS
-829 DIFNTKRQKTDGTY
+829 DIFNTRRQKTDGTY

-849 QQKWVDTRSVQLRL
+849 QQKWEDTRSVQLRL

>member
-1 MKPQALFHKKTNLIR
+1 MKSQELSSKNVQLIR
-16 KNSVILKSFS
+16 KNSVILKSLS
-26 FLIRNFAT
+26 FLIRNFAAA
-34 SFARFLRSNIRK
+34 FARNLQQHSQDSCSAAFARTMRQ
-46 NFVAYCIKIKKKIMK
+46 FYIKIRKKIMK
-61 HELIISS
+61 HELIMSG
-68 LLVLGNPMMANAQ
+68 LLILGNPMMMHAQ
-81 QTKTTTIESV
+81 QTKTTTAESV
-91 STENISTDSIQA
+91 STESFSTDSNQAIRENLHQDSIQAIKENLHQDSIQA

-110 DSIQWEKQLSAVT
+110 DSILWEKQLEAVT

-161 GMFKNKD
+161 GMFKDKD

-175 GGSPEIYINDR
+175 GGAPEIYINDR

-234 AIVENSGFLF
+234 AIVENSGVLF

-269 GYANWQGIWKEQDI
+269 GYANWQGNWKEQDI
-283 ATNYVSGSNTGNNSG
+283 ATNYVSGN
-298 SQASSNTSSQAGDNA
+298 QAGDNA
-313 TTYIASA
+313 TNYIASS

-371 NDYVDDNVTGNN
+371 NDHVDDNVTGNN

-415 KLHTEQAQFVDEIS
+415 KLHTEQGQFVDEIS
-429 ERGAAK
+429 EK
-435 GKGAATSPSALVAA
+435 N
-449 SSSPS
+449 
-454 VPLLASVPSDSIAWS
+454 LANGVSEE
-469 LASSSPLQEARNKFT
+469 EARNKFT

-503 INDKQTWMMGAE
+503 INDKQSLMFGGE

-524 TDYTPADKGTST
+524 ADYTPADKGTST
-536 HSITKEN
+536 HSITKED
-543 HAAVFAEYSLDF
+543 HAAAFAEYSIDF

-569 DSRLNYLKDET
+569 DSRLKYLKDET

-585 GRIGSFENGN
+585 GRIGSSENEN
-595 SETGRTGTGTLETAS
+595 SETGTTGTGTIGTGTLQAISANT
-610 NEPLHRKYD
+610 PIHRKYN
-619 NLYPSLLLSHQSGRF
+619 NLYPSLLLSHQAGRF

-647 SFQELNTGTVYAN
+647 SFQELNTGTVYVN
-660 HYMRQIGNS
+660 RYMRQIGNS
-669 QLEPSQRHEF
+669 KLEPSQRHDF

-689 LQASYTYVKDYIT
+689 LQASYTYVKNYIT
-702 SIIEPDSD
+702 SIIEPDSN

-752 FIKAVSMGKEK
+752 FINAIYMGKEK

-777 FHLPKGWYLNLSFSY
+777 FHLPKGWYMNLSFSY
-792 RSSGTYDFLTLC
+792 RSSGTYDFLTIN

-823 LSLNVN
+823 LSLNVS
-829 DIFNTKRQKTDGTY
+829 DIFNTISRKTDGTY

-849 QQKWVDTRSVQLRL
+849 QQKWEDTRSVQLRL

>member
-1 MKPQALFHKKTNLIR
+1 
-16 KNSVILKSFS
+16 
-26 FLIRNFAT
+26 
-34 SFARFLRSNIRK
+34 
-46 NFVAYCIKIKKKIMK
+46 MK
-61 HELIISS
+61 HELIMSS
-68 LLVLGNPMMANAQ
+68 LLILGNPTMAHAQ
-81 QTKTTTIESV
+81 KTETTIESV
-91 STENISTDSIQA
+91 STESSPTDSIQA

-151 TATEVLAKLP
+151 TATDVLAKLP

-253 LDLTYTHGKMT
+253 LDLTYTRGKMT
-264 YYGKL
+264 YYAKL
-269 GYANWQGIWKEQDI
+269 SYANWQGIWKEQDI
-283 ATNYVSGSNTGNNSG
+283 ATNYVSGSNTG
-298 SQASSNTSSQAGDNA
+298 SNAGDNA
-313 TTYIASA
+313 TTYIASS

-330 RFYWSAG
+330 HFYWSTG

-371 NDYVDDNVTGNN
+371 NNHVDDNVTGNN

-396 FYQGKYGEKWKLN
+396 FYQGNYGEKWKLN

-415 KLHTEQAQFVDEIS
+415 RLHTEQGQFVDEVS
-429 ERGAAK
+429 ERE
-435 GKGAATSPSALVAA
+435 AA
-449 SSSPS
+449 STQ
-454 VPLLASVPSDSIAWS
+454 
-469 LASSSPLQEARNKFT
+469 QEARNKFT

-543 HAAVFAEYSLDF
+543 HTAVFAEYSLDF
-555 KPFSLRVGLRYEHV
+555 KPFSLRIGLRYEHV

-585 GRIGSFENGN
+585 G
-595 SETGRTGTGTLETAS
+595 TPETAS
-610 NEPLHRKYD
+610 TEAPIHRKYD

-660 HYMRQIGNS
+660 RYMRQVGNS

-702 SIIEPDSD
+702 SIIAPDSD

-752 FIKAVSMGKEK
+752 FINAISMGKEK

-777 FHLPKGWYLNLSFSY
+777 FHLPKGWYMNLSFSY
-792 RSSGTYDFLTLC
+792 RSSGTYDFVTIS

-849 QQKWVDTRSVQLRL
+849 QQKWEDTRSVQLRL

>member
-1 MKPQALFHKKTNLIR
+1 
-16 KNSVILKSFS
+16 
-26 FLIRNFAT
+26 
-34 SFARFLRSNIRK
+34 
-46 NFVAYCIKIKKKIMK
+46 MK
-61 HELIISS
+61 HELIMSG
-68 LLVLGNPMMANAQ
+68 LLILGNPMMMHAQ
-81 QTKTTTIESV
+81 QTKTTTAESV
-91 STENISTDSIQA
+91 STESFSTDSNQAIRENLHPDSILA

-110 DSIQWEKQLSAVT
+110 DSILWEKQLEAVT

-151 TATEVLAKLP
+151 NATEVLAKLP
-161 GMFKNKD
+161 GMFKDKD

-175 GGSPEIYINDR
+175 GGAPEIYINDR

-191 SVVEN
+191 SIVEN

-234 AIVENSGFLF
+234 AIVENSGVLF

-269 GYANWQGIWKEQDI
+269 GYANWQGNWKEQDI
-283 ATNYVSGSNTGNNSG
+283 TTNYVSGSQT
-298 SQASSNTSSQAGDNA
+298 GDNA
-313 TTYIASA
+313 TSYIASS
-320 TLDCKHSYYD
+320 TLDCKHNYND
-330 RFYWSAG
+330 HFYWSAG

-371 NDYVDDNVTGNN
+371 NDHVDDNVTGNN

-396 FYQGKYGEKWKLN
+396 FYQGKFGEKWKLN

-429 ERGAAK
+429 EK
-435 GKGAATSPSALVAA
+435 N
-449 SSSPS
+449 
-454 VPLLASVPSDSIAWS
+454 LANGVSEE
-469 LASSSPLQEARNKFT
+469 EARNKFT

-524 TDYTPADKGTST
+524 ADYTPADKGTST

-569 DSRLNYLKDET
+569 DSRLDYLKNET
-580 GRTGI
+580 GT
-585 GRIGSFENGN
+585 
-595 SETGRTGTGTLETAS
+595 TGTGTPETAS
-610 NEPLHRKYD
+610 TEPLHRKYD
-619 NLYPSLLLSHQSGRF
+619 NLYPSLLLTHQSGRF

-647 SFQELNTGTVYAN
+647 SFQELNTGTVYVN
-660 HYMRQIGNS
+660 RYMSQIGNS
-669 QLEPSQRHEF
+669 RLEPSKRHEF
-679 QYQASYGDLF
+679 QYQASYGDIF

-702 SIIEPDSD
+702 SIVEPNSD

-741 EPQVQAGIQQG
+741 EPQIQAGIQQG
-752 FIKAVSMGKEK
+752 FIKAISMGKEK
-763 SFHDPYY
+763 GFHDPYY

-792 RSSGTYDFLTLC
+792 RSSGTYDFVTIS

-823 LSLNVN
+823 LSLNVS
-829 DIFNTKRQKTDGTY
+829 DIFNTKRHKTDGIY
-843 GNVRFQ
+843 GYVRFQ
-849 QQKWVDTRSVQLRL
+849 QQKWEDTRSVQLRL